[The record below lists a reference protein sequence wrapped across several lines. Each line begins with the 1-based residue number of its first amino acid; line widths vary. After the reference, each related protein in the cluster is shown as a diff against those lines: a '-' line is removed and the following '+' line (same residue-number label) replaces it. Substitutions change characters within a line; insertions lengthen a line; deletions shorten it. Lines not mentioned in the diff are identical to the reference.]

1 MLIVTDSPAVHL
13 TNFSHL
19 CVAVSAM
26 PPALDFYRGLLGLE
40 VVFDVDLDGEA
51 LETVTARD
59 GAQGRMVGLTI
70 PGSGVVV
77 ELICFGPGAKRRDR
91 AEVAPG
97 YTNMSFNVDDLDE
110 AHAGC
115 EAAGAAPGPIAD
127 FDGVRM
133 FFLHDPD
140 GTPIEIVEFPGDAT
154 SNLEY
159 QQQR

>member
-1 MLIVTDSPAVHL
+1 MTDSPAVRL
-13 TNFSHL
+13 TNFSHI
-19 CVAVSAM
+19 CVGVTAM
-26 PPALDFYRGLLGLE
+26 PAALDFYRDILGLE

-51 LETVTARD
+51 LDTVTVSD
-59 GAQGRMVGLTI
+59 GARGRMVGLTI

-77 ELICFGPGAKRRDR
+77 ELLCFGPVSKRRGSAAAR
-91 AEVAPG
+91 LG
-97 YTNMSFNVDDLDE
+97 YTNMSFNVEDLDE
-110 AHAGC
+110 AHEGC

-159 QQQR
+159 HQRR

>member
-1 MLIVTDSPAVHL
+1 MLTVTDSPAVRL
-13 TNFSHL
+13 TNFSHV
-19 CVAVSAM
+19 CVGVSAM
-26 PPALDFYRGLLGLE
+26 PAALDFYRNVLGLE
-40 VVFDVDLDGEA
+40 VVFDVDLDGKA
-51 LETVTARD
+51 LDTVTARD

-77 ELICFGPGAKRRDR
+77 ELICFGTDSKRSDR
-91 AEVAPG
+91 FSGLG

-115 EAAGAAPGPIAD
+115 EAAGAVPGPIAD